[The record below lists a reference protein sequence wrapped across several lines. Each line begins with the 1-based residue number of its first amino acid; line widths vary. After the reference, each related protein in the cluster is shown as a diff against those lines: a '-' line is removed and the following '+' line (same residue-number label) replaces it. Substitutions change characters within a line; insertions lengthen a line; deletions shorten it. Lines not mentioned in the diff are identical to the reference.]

1 MTVAFRVRSLSYILG
16 AAILTVITGCSG
28 CSSSTTA
35 PTSSAPYSQTDITVG
50 TGVTAAAGNRVTVS
64 YTGWLYDSSQPNGKG
79 RQFETNPSF
88 TFLLGTRAVIAGWDQ
103 GVVGM
108 KVGGVRRLVIPP
120 ELAYGSS
127 GAGSTIPPNATI
139 VFDITLIGVG

>member
-50 TGVTAAAGNRVTVS
+50 TGATAAAGNRVTVM
-64 YTGWLYDSSQPNGKG
+64 YTGWLYDSSQPSGKG

-108 KVGGVRRLVIPP
+108 RVGGVRRLVIPP

-127 GAGSTIPPNATI
+127 GAGSTIPPNATL
-139 VFDITLIGVG
+139 VFDITLIAVG